1 MSVVCMQISNF
12 GNRYQDRS
20 LFRQVSIGRI
30 VDYFQ
35 RAVVNLDLFGLGAG
49 TVISLFLLISF
60 FQAAHSG
67 AQKGV
72 I

>member
-1 MSVVCMQISNF
+1 MQISNF
-12 GNRYQDRS
+12 GNGYQNGS
-20 LFRQVSIGRI
+20 LFRQVSIGHI

-35 RAVVNLDLFGLGAG
+35 RAVVNLDLFGPGAG

-60 FQAAHSG
+60 FQAAHAG

-72 I
+72 V

>member
-1 MSVVCMQISNF
+1 MQTSNF
-12 GNRYQDRS
+12 GSGHQNGS
-20 LFRQVSIGRI
+20 LFRQVSIGHI

-35 RAVVNLDLFGLGAG
+35 RTVVNFDLFGPGAG
-49 TVISLFLLISF
+49 AVISLFLLISF

-72 I
+72 V

>member
-1 MSVVCMQISNF
+1 MQISNF
-12 GNRYQDRS
+12 GNGYQNGS
-20 LFRQVSIGRI
+20 LFRQVSIGHI

-35 RAVVNLDLFGLGAG
+35 RAVVNLDLFGPGAG

-60 FQAAHSG
+60 FLQAAHSG

-72 I
+72 V

>member
-1 MSVVCMQISNF
+1 MQTSNF
-12 GNRYQDRS
+12 GNGCQNGS
-20 LFRQVSIGRI
+20 LFGQVSVGHI

-35 RAVVNLDLFGLGAG
+35 RAAVNLDLFGPGAG

-60 FQAAHSG
+60 FQAAYSG

-72 I
+72 V

>member
-1 MSVVCMQISNF
+1 MQTSNF
-12 GNRYQDRS
+12 GSGHQNRS
-20 LFRQVSIGRI
+20 LFGQVSISHI

-35 RAVVNLDLFGLGAG
+35 RAVVNLDLFGPGAG
-49 TVISLFLLISF
+49 TVISLFRLISF

-72 I
+72 V